1 MERIRCLSFVW
12 GKAMTKLLFFT
23 DCHFR
28 HRTPLNRTDDILETA
43 LSKMEFILRFAK
55 SEGCIPICGGDFWHT
70 PSQPDFVAVR
80 VAELFEKYN
89 LTTYFLIGNH
99 DCIGGNIESSYK
111 EGKLGL
117 FKYYSWFKFLATNPI
132 ETDDVIVEGY
142 DFSRELECPE
152 HIPCEDIKLKKI
164 RIAIVHSMITD
175 DNAVIVNGK
184 SKTVNWCSI
193 QTAVDIVMTGHYHP
207 GFDIKQNSLG
217 TYFVNP
223 GSMVRLEASKIE
235 MNRVPKFALINIDSG
250 KIDIRYVD
258 LPYKKDVFNID
269 SKNKINSSEEE
280 KQKFIDALDSLK
292 DDEIMA
298 GNILSILDNF
308 DINKLPTDLKKIITE
323 KIIKRCKDKVAALGE
338 ET

>member
-1 MERIRCLSFVW
+1 
-12 GKAMTKLLFFT
+12 MTKLLFFT

-28 HRTPLNRTDDILETA
+28 CKSPLNRTDDILETA
-43 LSKMEFILRFAK
+43 LRKMEYILKFAK
-55 SEGCIPICGGDFWHT
+55 ENDCILICGGDFWQT

-99 DCIGGNIESSYK
+99 DCVGGNIESSFK

-117 FKYYSWFKFLATNPI
+117 FKYYPWFKFLVTNPI
-132 ETDDVIVEGY
+132 ETKDVLVKGH

-152 HIPCEDIKLKKI
+152 HIPCDDKIKGKTLI
-164 RIAIVHSMITD
+164 VVVHSMITD
-175 DNAVIVNGK
+175 DSAVVVDGK
-184 SKTVNWCSI
+184 SKTINWCSVH
-193 QTAVDIVMTGHYHP
+193 TSADVVMTGHYHP
-207 GFDIKQNSLG
+207 GFDVKQNPFG

-235 MNRVPKFALINIDSG
+235 MVRKPKFALLQIEKG
-250 KIDIRYVD
+250 VVDIK
-258 LPYKKDVFNID
+258 LIEIPYNKDVFNID
-269 SKNKINSSEEE
+269 LKNKINSSEEE
-280 KQKFIDALDSLK
+280 KQKFLDALDSLK
-292 DDEIMA
+292 DNEIMA

-308 DINKLPTDLKKIITE
+308 NVSKLPADLKEIVTE
-323 KIIKRCKDKVAALGE
+323 KIIKRCKDKVATISE